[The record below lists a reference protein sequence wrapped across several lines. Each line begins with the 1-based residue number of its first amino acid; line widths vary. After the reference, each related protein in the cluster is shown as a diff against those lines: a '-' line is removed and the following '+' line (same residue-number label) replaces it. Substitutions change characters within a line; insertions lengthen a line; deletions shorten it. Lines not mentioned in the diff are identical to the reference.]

1 MYDLKIYYREEIP
14 PQSHIS
20 ILNIFK
26 YFLIL
31 GTRFEHHVP
40 LIYYTI
46 KRGKKERSPK
56 ILAAFAFINKK
67 KNKSINYF
75 RMIYKFASECH
86 KPQKGTITIIRSFK
100 AFLVLRALFEM

>member
-67 KNKSINYF
+67 RIK
-75 RMIYKFASECH
+75 AS
-86 KPQKGTITIIRSFK
+86 TI
-100 AFLVLRALFEM
+100 LE